1 VSRWRWT
8 SVAGIGLALGLGACG
23 RASEAEHVAEAP
35 PAPEQARPEAI
46 VVTVSPAAV
55 RSVERTVSVVG
66 TLDANQ
72 QADLASE
79 TEGQVMAVR
88 GDLGDRVVRG
98 QVLLEVRSDVIEA
111 QLEEAEASLEKAVAD
126 EARAAPL
133 RAQGIIAQ
141 QEYEKVRT
149 ELRVAQARR
158 DRLRIEHERAH
169 VRAPFDGSVSAR
181 LTNLGDY
188 VRPGT
193 VVFRLVQ
200 DDPLTFRGEV
210 PERDVPSLKPGQ
222 AMRVTVDPYP
232 GEAFSGTVTRVGAAS
247 DPAARSLAFE
257 AAVPNHDRR
266 LLPGF
271 FGHGEVVVRRE
282 ERAVAVPRAAV
293 TTFAGVTKVFVV
305 EDGVARE
312 RAVTLGVDLGDGWV
326 EVAQGVSRGMPV
338 VTSGL
343 SRLADGTPVTVRED
357 ATPSA

>member
-1 VSRWRWT
+1 MKRPTW
-8 SVAGIGLALGLGACG
+8 AQAICFGLALGLAACG
-23 RASEAEHVAEAP
+23 RTSEAEHVAQAP
-35 PAPEQARPEAI
+35 AAEEQKRPEGI
-46 VVTVSPAAV
+46 VVTVTPAAA

-66 TLDANQ
+66 TLGANE

-88 GDLGDRVVRG
+88 SDLGDRVTRG
-98 QVLLEVRSDVIEA
+98 QVLLDVRIDVVEA
-111 QLEEAEASLEKAVAD
+111 QLQEAEASLENAVAD

-141 QEYEKVRT
+141 QEYEKIRT
-149 ELRVAQARR
+149 GLRVAQARR
-158 DRLRIEHERAH
+158 DRLRIELERAH

-200 DDPLTFRGEV
+200 DGPLKFRGEV
-210 PERDVPSLKPGQ
+210 PERDVPALKPGQ
-222 AMRVTVDPYP
+222 AMRITVDPYP
-232 GEAFSGTVTRVGAAS
+232 GEAFAGTVTRVGAAS

-271 FGHGEVVVRRE
+271 FGHGEVVVRHE

-305 EDGVARE
+305 EEGVARE
-312 RAVTLGVDLGDGWV
+312 RAVTLGVDLGDGWI
-326 EVAQGVSRGMPV
+326 EVTEGVARGLQV

-343 SRLADGTPVTVRED
+343 SRLADGTPVTVRD
-357 ATPSA
+357 DVKPNV